1 MSTSLI
7 LTNLAGLAVVAIG
20 MLALCERMNSATNA
34 AASAL
39 TPALVMRSGV
49 LGQNNQHAGGNK
61 KTDRPT
67 VRRVSPLTERLNR
80 SRDPIH
86 KYREVTG
93 RRARVRW
100 WQRVRALVV
109 LALIVTSLG
118 VLVAILIGLAF
129 LGGTILLETVS

>member
-7 LTNLAGLAVVAIG
+7 LTNLAGFATVAVG
-20 MLALCERMNSATNA
+20 MLALCERMKSATNA
-34 AASAL
+34 EPSAL
-39 TPALVMRSGV
+39 APALVMRSGM
-49 LGQNNQHAGGNK
+49 LGQNDQHAGGK
-61 KTDRPT
+61 PKSERPT
-67 VRRVSPLTERLNR
+67 VRRVSPLTERLTR

-86 KYREVTG
+86 RYREVTG

-118 VLVAILIGLAF
+118 VLVAVLVVIAF
-129 LGGTILLETVS
+129 IGGTILLETVS